1 MKIET
6 KIEKMETNRISGDYS
21 SSQEDCSIR
30 IVCKAPRKS
39 NFWIKSGGCHFTY
52 Y

>member
-6 KIEKMETNRISGDYS
+6 EIEKMETNRISGDYS

-30 IVCKAPRKS
+30 LVCKAPRKKD
-39 NFWIKSGGCHFTY
+39 FRIKSGGCHFTY